1 MSEKFSA
8 LKVFS
13 GNSHPELAGEIVRH
27 LGCKLGISRVSQLT
41 DGETRVEIGESV
53 RGADVFIV
61 QPTGAPVNEM
71 TMELLIM
78 LDAFRRASARRIT
91 VVMPYYG
98 YARQD
103 LKEKGRQPIA
113 AKVVANLL
121 ATSGAD
127 RMICMDLHVPQIQGF
142 FDIPLDHLTSVPI
155 FAHYFRGWD
164 PRETVLVSPD
174 MGGVARARELA
185 GRIGG
190 CLAIL
195 DNKRLEP
202 TRVQIS
208 GVIGEVRGKHVIMI
222 DDIIATASTVKQGA
236 CFLAEAGALSVSVCA
251 THPLLTGRA
260 AERLADA
267 PVRQVIVTDT
277 LPIPAEKRLEK
288 LQVLSVGKL
297 LADSIQAIHTG
308 GSVSRLFC

>member
-8 LKVFS
+8 LKIFS
-13 GNSHPELAGEIVRH
+13 GNSHPDLAAEIVRH
-27 LGCKLGISRVSQLT
+27 LGCELGKSKVSQLA
-41 DGETRVEIGESV
+41 DGETRVDIEESV
-53 RGADVFIV
+53 RGADLFIV
-61 QPTGAPVNEM
+61 QPTGAPVNET

-103 LKEKGRQPIA
+103 LKDKGRQPIT

-127 RMICMDLHVPQIQGF
+127 RIICMDLHVPQIQGF
-142 FDIPLDHLTSVPI
+142 FDIPMDHLSAVPT
-155 FAHYFRGWD
+155 FARYFHDWD
-164 PRETVLVSPD
+164 PDETVLVSPD
-174 MGGVARARELA
+174 LGGVARARELA

-190 CLAIL
+190 SIAIL
-195 DNKRLEP
+195 EKKRLAP
-202 TRVQIS
+202 TRVQVS
-208 GVIGEVRGKHVIMI
+208 GVIGEVRGKHAIMI

-236 CFLAEAGALSVSVCA
+236 CFLAEAGASSVSVCA

-260 AERLADA
+260 AERLAEA
-267 PVRQVIVTDT
+267 PVHQVIITNT
-277 LPIPAEKRLEK
+277 LPIPPEKQLEK
-288 LQVLSVGKL
+288 MRVLSVGKL
-297 LADSIQAIHTG
+297 LADSIWAIHTG